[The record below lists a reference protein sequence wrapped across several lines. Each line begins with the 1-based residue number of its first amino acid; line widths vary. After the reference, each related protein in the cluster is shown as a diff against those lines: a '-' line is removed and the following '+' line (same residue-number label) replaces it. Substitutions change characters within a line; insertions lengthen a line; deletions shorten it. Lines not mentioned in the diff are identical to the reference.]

1 MVMRAPTIWTT
12 LALLVALLGHSA
24 AARAAPLTA
33 EVTSAQRAPLVG
45 KTIATRVEGDET
57 LTEVARRSGLGYLAV
72 TRANPGVDPWRPGS
86 GRKIVLPGATIL
98 PYPLLPGITINLAEF
113 RLYFVSLDQE
123 RIRVRI
129 YPVAI
134 GSEEHQTP
142 EGNFS
147 VVNKIVAPNWTVPA
161 DIRRDRPGLPR
172 VVPTGPDNPLG
183 DFWIGLSRDGYGIH
197 GTNEPYGVGRR
208 TTHGCIRLYPED
220 IRDLFPL
227 VKRGTPVR
235 ILYQPIKLGLQ
246 QGQLLAEVHDDF
258 LGRLG
263 GSLTEFLLQQRL
275 LNWQGRLDMDRAQA
289 LCDDPRGIPVILSP
303 FPSTPPRREDPKWT
317 ARRYD

>member
-1 MVMRAPTIWTT
+1 MVIRVSTIWMT
-12 LALLVALLGHSA
+12 LALLGLATA
-24 AARAAPLTA
+24 AWPAPLTA

-45 KTIATRVEGDET
+45 KTLATRVEGDET

-72 TRANPGVDPWRPGS
+72 VRANPGIDPWKPGS
-86 GRKIVLPGATIL
+86 GRKIILPAATIL

-113 RLYFVSLDQE
+113 RLYFVFRDQE

-129 YPVAI
+129 YPIAI

-142 EGNFS
+142 EGDFS
-147 VVNKIVAPNWTVPA
+147 VVNKIVAPSWTVPA

-172 VVPTGPDNPLG
+172 VVPAGPDNPLG

-197 GTNEPYGVGRR
+197 GTNEPFGVGRR

-227 VKRGTPVR
+227 VERGTPVR
-235 ILYQPIKLGLQ
+235 ILYQPIKLGLR
-246 QGQLLAEVHDDF
+246 QGQLLAEVHEDF
-258 LGRLG
+258 LGRFG
-263 GSLTEFLLQQRL
+263 DSLTEFVLQQRV
-275 LNWQGRLDMDRAQA
+275 LNWQGRLNVDRAQA
-289 LCDDPRGIPVILSP
+289 LCEDPRGIPIILSA
-303 FPSTPPRREDPKWT
+303 FPSPPPRLEEPQRT
-317 ARRYD
+317 ARRHD

>member
-1 MVMRAPTIWTT
+1 VVNRVSTIRMT
-12 LALLVALLGHSA
+12 LALLALATA
-24 AARAAPLTA
+24 AWSGPLTA

-57 LTEVARRSGLGYLAV
+57 LTEVARRTGLGYLSV
-72 TRANPGVDPWRPGS
+72 VRANPGVDPWKPGS
-86 GRKIVLPGATIL
+86 GRKIILPAATIL

-113 RLYFVSLDQE
+113 RLYFVSRDQE

-142 EGNFS
+142 EGTFS
-147 VVNKIVAPNWTVPA
+147 VLNKIVAPNWIVPA

-197 GTNEPYGVGRR
+197 GTNEPFGVGRR

-227 VKRGTPVR
+227 VERGTPVR
-235 ILYQPIKLGLQ
+235 ILYQPVKLGLR
-246 QGQLLAEVHDDF
+246 QGQLLAEVHADF

-263 GSLTEFLLQQRL
+263 GSLTEFVFQQRL
-275 LNWQGRLDMDRAQA
+275 LNWQGSLDMDRAQA
-289 LCDDPRGIPVILSP
+289 LFEDPRGIPVILSAYP
-303 FPSTPPRREDPKWT
+303 PPPPRLEDPKRT
-317 ARRYD
+317 ARRRD